1 MYPILGKCQCF
12 RHIRFSHPLNVN
24 VITPMHLEQY
34 FVSHEQI
41 CILWEKK
48 GWCNN
53 KNCDQ
58 FYCYGTILAPN
69 VFNIFVQMYFQIVS
83 LSNVYKYSV
92 HWHTCCTNLWMLE
105 GKEDFYKKNKCVT
118 CLACVPSS
126 NTAAESWPHLC
137 SDCVNVS
144 RSDTCVNQKK
154 QIKFYPGQE
163 KYADTATSNQDRP
176 PEGRG
181 HWFRGTVRPEAV
193 QHNTRKLFQ
202 EDGRMSFFDL
212 LIS

>member
-1 MYPILGKCQCF
+1 MCSILLLWYNIGTKCF
-12 RHIRFSHPLNVN
+12 
-24 VITPMHLEQY
+24 QY
-34 FVSHEQI
+34 F
-41 CILWEKK
+41 C
-48 GWCNN
+48 
-53 KNCDQ
+53 
-58 FYCYGTILAPN
+58 AN
-69 VFNIFVQMYFQIVS
+69 VFSDCLSLKCLQI
-83 LSNVYKYSV
+83 LYV

-105 GKEDFYKKNKCVT
+105 GRKISIKNKNKCVT
-118 CLACVPSS
+118 SLACVSSS

-144 RSDTCVNQKK
+144 RSDTCINQKK

-163 KYADTATSNQDRP
+163 KYADTATSYNQDRP
-176 PEGRG
+176 PEHRG